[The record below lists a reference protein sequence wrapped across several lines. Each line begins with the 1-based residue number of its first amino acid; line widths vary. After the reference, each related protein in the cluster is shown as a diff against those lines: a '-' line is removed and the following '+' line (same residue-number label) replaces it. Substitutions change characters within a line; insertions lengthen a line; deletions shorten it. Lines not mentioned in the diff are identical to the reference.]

1 MDDFL
6 FKVIDLIMTN
16 GQYTVTAMLIAIIMF
31 FYKHNQNL
39 QRRIDKKDDRFMQI
53 IDDYKNGTLSTSQA
67 LAEIKN
73 VLTEIRL
80 KL

>member
-6 FKVIDLIMTN
+6 FKAIDLVMTN
-16 GQYTVTAMLIAIIMF
+16 GQYTVTVMLVCIIMF

-39 QRRIDKKDDRFMQI
+39 QKRIDKKDDRFMQI

-73 VLTEIRL
+73 VLNEIRL

>member
-6 FKVIDLIMTN
+6 FKVIDLVLTN
-16 GQYTVTAMLIAIIMF
+16 GQYTVTAMLIAVVMF

-39 QRRIDKKDDRFMQI
+39 QKRIDKKDDRFMQI

>member
-6 FKVIDLIMTN
+6 FKVIDLILTN
-16 GQYTVTAMLIAIIMF
+16 GQYTVTAMLIAVVMF

-39 QRRIDKKDDRFMQI
+39 QKRIDKKDDRFMQI